1 MLSMRSMA
9 WWPGLTNLWYR
20 GEIYSLAIALLFAA
34 LFNIALLATL
44 IWPEWPTVVCSA
56 WSFPIGFALW
66 FVRSLWVLL
75 SFVAIWTFG
84 ASFFSTS
91 MIRASLP
98 SVECDNL
105 LAVAQSD
112 YLRGQ
117 YFEAEA
123 TLHRILSTGHEDVE
137 AALLL
142 ASILRR
148 TGRFRQAL
156 DCLERLERL
165 DRARLWNSEIA
176 AERRRCE
183 VSPATL
189 SE

>member
-20 GEIYSLAIALLFAA
+20 GEIYSLAIALLFAS
-34 LFNIALLATL
+34 LLNIALLATL
-44 IWPEWPTVVCSA
+44 IWPEWAAIVFSA
-56 WSFPIGFALW
+56 WSSPNWFATW
-66 FVRSLWVLL
+66 FIRSLWGLL
-75 SFVAIWTFG
+75 AFAAMWTFA

-91 MIRASLP
+91 TIRASLP

-123 TLHRILSTGHEDVE
+123 TLHRILSTGQEDVE

-165 DRARLWNSEIA
+165 DRSQLWISEIA
-176 AERRRCE
+176 AERRRCA